1 MAKKY
6 KVMLI
11 AITIVLIGSIFL
23 GTSYSLWQTS
33 KTQVGVNEISVGCFN
48 ITYTNLDSY
57 GGNEA
62 GDINLVNA
70 YPISDEAGSA
80 LTPYVFKIKNTCTIA
95 ANYAINLETLNTSNF
110 NTDYLKVKFNEA
122 SNNSSTPTLYKDITA
137 TDVLL
142 SNSTSAKQLTTGYLA
157 ANEEITYALRA
168 WIDIN
173 ATTTTPNVM
182 GKTWNGKVVVSSE
195 ATKAF
200 QESTVTGERV
210 AYITNGADSR
220 VKNLE
225 ITGGTENSTNVG
237 QDGTMDIVVSGKNL
251 FNYKKLNFLQSTNG
265 ITFSNNNDGSF
276 TISGSKTDISQ
287 TWGGDYHLK
296 KAENLSLFG
305 LEGYYHISKYD
316 CVSNTLLMDSRPT
329 FYVNTKYN
337 GQTVYS
343 IISNDGTIKKN
354 FTNEIINSADYDNYL
369 GFWSVANKDITPGT
383 YCPQIEYNDH
393 ATEFEPYKERRYTI
407 ELKDTNNNTIN
418 GLSSTDTLKKYNG
431 VWVIDNGT
439 TQTQLADAT
448 QNVLNTIST
457 YSGISRIWVDDEVL
471 ITGIN
476 ATYTKSNS

>member
-33 KTQVGVNEISVGCFN
+33 KTQEGVNEISVGCFN

-173 ATTTTPNVM
+173 ATTTTTNVM

-195 ATKAF
+195 ATKA
-200 QESTVTGERV
+200 ENVTGTRV

-237 QDGTMDIVVSGKNL
+237 QDGTIDIVVSGKNL
-251 FNYKKLNFLQSTNG
+251 FDYKLLIASKTYNG
-265 ITFSNNNDGSF
+265 VTMTNNNDGSF
-276 TISGSKTDISQ
+276 TVLGSKTDIRQ
-287 TWGGDYHLK
+287 KFGDYSYRYNVK
-296 KAENLSLFG
+296 KSKNLFALAG
-305 LEGYYHISKYD
+305 NYYSTLYD
-316 CVSNTLLMDSRPT
+316 CQNRNVVTIFPHL
-329 FYVNTKYN
+329 FVNTYYN
-337 GQTVYS
+337 GSWSYS
-343 IISNDGTIKKN
+343 
-354 FTNEIINSADYDNYL
+354 
-369 GFWSVANKDITPGT
+369 
-383 YCPQIEYNDH
+383 
-393 ATEFEPYKERRYTI
+393 
-407 ELKDTNNNTIN
+407 
-418 GLSSTDTLKKYNG
+418 
-431 VWVIDNGT
+431 
-439 TQTQLADAT
+439 
-448 QNVLNTIST
+448 VL
-457 YSGISRIWVDDEVL
+457 
-471 ITGIN
+471 
-476 ATYTKSNS
+476 